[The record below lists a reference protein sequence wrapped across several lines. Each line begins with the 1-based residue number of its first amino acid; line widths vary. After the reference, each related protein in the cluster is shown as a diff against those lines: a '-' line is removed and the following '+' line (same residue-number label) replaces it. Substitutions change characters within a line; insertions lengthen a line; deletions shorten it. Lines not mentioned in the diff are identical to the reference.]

1 MTINKIIKYL
11 TISDFIILTGFGFIA
26 PVFAVFIL
34 QNIQGGTLETVGFAT
49 AIQVFTKAVFEL
61 PIARYLDKKR
71 GDMDEFHYMVIG
83 SFILSITPLFYL
95 FIKTPLELYAVQFI
109 YGIATAMNY
118 PAWMSLFTRHAEK
131 EREGSQWAIYAT
143 VIGIGTAISAAL
155 GGMISERYGFPTIF
169 WLIFLMGILGTL
181 SLFKTYEP
189 LKVRHE
195 HNKIKQEEA
204 FEIKESERDEI

>member
-34 QNIQGGTLETVGFAT
+34 QNIRGGTLETVGFAT
-49 AIQVFTKAVFEL
+49 AIQIFTKAVFEL

-83 SFILSITPLFYL
+83 SFVLSVTPLFYL

-155 GGMISERYGFPTIF
+155 GGMISEKYGFPTVF

-189 LKVRHE
+189 LKARHE

-204 FEIKESERDEI
+204 FEIKEAERDEI